1 MENILQNVIELVR
14 EAGKFIKEQNARVTA
29 ADVELKGAH
38 DYVTYVDKNTEK
50 ILVDGLSCILP
61 EAGFITEEGT
71 SSVCGKK
78 YNWIIDPLDGTTNFI
93 HKVPF
98 YCISVGL
105 EQVSDLQDNGGLQN
119 VHAKSHLAVS
129 GSQSNLVLGV
139 IYHIDMDEMFYS
151 CKGLPA
157 YLNGTQIKVSNT
169 PNLDRSLLATGF
181 PYHDYERLGEY
192 MKFLEYTMLHSSGL
206 RRLGSAALDL
216 AYVACGRCDVF
227 YEYGLS
233 AWDVA
238 AGAFLVQQAGGRVSD
253 FKGGTNFLHGR
264 EIIATNYN
272 VYNEFLNSFT
282 QFVPS
287 KL

>member
-1 MENILQNVIELVR
+1 MEKILQQVLELVR
-14 EAGKFIKEQNARVTA
+14 EAGKFIKEQNARITTD
-29 ADVELKGAH
+29 DVEVKGAH
-38 DYVTYVDKNTEK
+38 DYVTYVDRNTEK
-50 ILVDGLSCILP
+50 ILVDGLSRILP

-71 SSVCGKK
+71 SSVYGKR

-93 HKVPF
+93 HKIPF
-98 YCISVGL
+98 YCISIGL
-105 EQVSDLQDNGGLQN
+105 EEVSAGDNPQVCGSSDETRNILN
-119 VHAKSHLAVS
+119 
-129 GSQSNLVLGV
+129 SQSNLVLGV

-151 CKGLPA
+151 CKGLSA
-157 YLNGTQIKVSNT
+157 YLNGNPIRVSNT
-169 PNLDRSLLATGF
+169 PNLDCSLLATGF

-192 MKFLEYTMLHSSGL
+192 MKFLEYTMLHSSGV

-227 YEYGLS
+227 YEYGLN

-253 FKGGTNFLHGR
+253 FKGGANFLHGY
-264 EIIATNYN
+264 EVIATNAN
-272 VYNEFLNSFT
+272 VYDEFINSFT

>member
-1 MENILQNVIELVR
+1 MMEKVLRQVIETVR
-14 EAGKFIKEQNARVTA
+14 EAGKFIKDQNANVTV
-29 ADVELKGAH
+29 ADVEVKGAH
-38 DYVTYVDKNTEK
+38 DYVTYVDKSAEK
-50 ILVDGLSCILP
+50 ILVNRLSQILP

-93 HKVPF
+93 HKIPF

-105 EQVSDLQDNGGLQN
+105 EEVSTD
-119 VHAKSHLAVS
+119 S
-129 GSQSNLVLGV
+129 GTHNNLVLGV
-139 IYHIDMDEMFYS
+139 IYHIDMNEMFYS
-151 CKGLPA
+151 CKGIPA
-157 YLNGTQIKVSNT
+157 YLNDVPIKVSNT
-169 PNLDRSLLATGF
+169 QNVDRSLLATGF

-192 MKFLEYTMLHSSGL
+192 MKFLEYTMLRSSGV

-227 YEYGLS
+227 YEYGLN

-238 AGAFLVQQAGGRVSD
+238 AGAFLVQQAGGKVSD
-253 FKGGTNFLHGR
+253 FKGGADFLHGR
-264 EIIATNYN
+264 EIIAANAN
-272 VYNEFLNSFT
+272 VYDEFLNSFK

>member
-1 MENILQNVIELVR
+1 MLIHKKTTMEKILQQVIELAR
-14 EAGKFIKEQNARVTA
+14 EAGKFIKEQNALVTA
-29 ADVELKGAH
+29 ADVEVKGAH

-50 ILVDGLSCILP
+50 ILVDGLSRIMP

-71 SSVCGKK
+71 SVKHGER

-93 HKVPF
+93 HKIPF
-98 YCISVGL
+98 YCISIGL
-105 EQVSDLQDNGGLQN
+105 EEMDADSGDSD
-119 VHAKSHLAVS
+119 
-129 GSQSNLVLGV
+129 LVLGV

-151 CKGLPA
+151 CKDMPA
-157 YLNGTQIKVSNT
+157 YLNGNEIQVSST

-181 PYHDYERLGEY
+181 PYHDYERLSEY
-192 MKFLEYTMLHSSGL
+192 MKFLEHTMLRSSGV

-233 AWDVA
+233 PWDVA
-238 AGAFLVQQAGGRVSD
+238 AGAFLVRQAGGKVSD
-253 FKGGTNFLHGR
+253 FKGGGNFLRGC
-264 EIIATNYN
+264 EIIATNAN
-272 VYNEFLNSFT
+272 VYSEFLNLFT
-282 QFVPS
+282 KFIPS